1 MDKYTV
7 LLVDDEE
14 EVIQVIMKM
23 CIRDSARIQDGRT
36 LIKRV
41 IGLPGEEIY
50 IEKESG
56 GVYID
61 GDKLEEPY
69 IQGQTCLLYTS
80 RCV

>member
-1 MDKYTV
+1 M
-7 LLVDDEE
+7 L
-14 EVIQVIMKM
+14 
-23 CIRDSARIQDGRT
+23 ARIQDGRT

-69 IQGQTCLLYTS
+69 IQGQTSPGIGQENPLTLQEWEYFIM
-80 RCV
+80 